1 MVFFLFRHLQTGR
14 NGQNKKKNKDHCTGL
29 IRWRDWLNPPAD
41 WLNPP
46 ALPCP
51 VYAVANVQ
59 FMLYSVQMSLYSVQM
74 SLYSVQMSLYSVQI
88 TLYSVIQC
96 DAKYTNCIIY
106 ILSILYSEKC
116 LL

>member
-1 MVFFLFRHLQTGR
+1 MAGENPSLNTECGQVALHLV
-14 NGQNKKKNKDHCTGL
+14 L
-29 IRWRDWLNPPAD
+29 
-41 WLNPP
+41 

-74 SLYSVQMSLYSVQI
+74 SLYSVQISLYSVQI

-96 DAKYTNCIIY
+96 DAKYTNCIVY
-106 ILSILYSEKC
+106 ICYLYCTVESVYCKG
-116 LL
+116 